1 MLKYKDLIKT
11 PEYRL
16 ETIQNEIFRQ
26 VWTYM
31 EKEDLNQS
39 QLAKRLGVSK
49 GYISQILNGNF
60 NFTLKKLI
68 ELAIFIGVVPE
79 ITFKSLDD
87 IAKEN
92 EQAKVIPFDYHVIST
107 QSGAANFKKIPKKTE
122 SVTVIDDLAS

>member
-26 VWTYM
+26 VWAYM

-49 GYISQILNGNF
+49 GYISQIINGNF

-68 ELAIFIGVVPE
+68 ELATFIGVVPE

-92 EQAKVIPFDYHVIST
+92 EQAKVIPIDYHVIST
-107 QSGAANFKKIPKKTE
+107 QSGTGNFRKISKKTE
-122 SVTVIDDLAS
+122 SVTVMDDLAS